1 MKLFVEKKK
10 KIANI
15 VLNTWQLCLLEKQE
29 EAMDK
34 NLAPDGYYV
43 PRILFV
49 GKYGLKII
57 LFKDSKYN
65 NLSPIV

>member
-1 MKLFVEKKK
+1 
-10 KIANI
+10 
-15 VLNTWQLCLLEKQE
+15 
-29 EAMDK
+29 MDK

-57 LFKDSKYN
+57 LFKYSKYY

>member
-1 MKLFVEKKK
+1 
-10 KIANI
+10 
-15 VLNTWQLCLLEKQE
+15 
-29 EAMDK
+29 MDK